1 MELNLTAHDGIN
13 ASISVQIMET
23 KEDFFAAMY
32 SNHVLNEFMVI
43 IMIIGATFGLLLM
56 SGTIWY
62 ERYGNHRCRTAINQ
76 LFSTLAWTVIGYIL
90 LVYIPEGIRYLKGP
104 LSEDFCEFHNFMK
117 NFFPSCFLLTLDGI
131 LLLRHIFIFKL
142 SNFAVVND
150 DLIARFLNLSI
161 VALSFW
167 ISIVKRFSSGSMP
180 LNFHMCAGTIPNAKM
195 EKEKEEH
202 NNGKFNTTQIL
213 LCVSIILYAF
223 ILTKIFLYE
232 RKMEKKTQNI
242 NLGTIQASGSEN
254 TRQRKVAWPIENKIE
269 KRPNLSKSM
278 IDFTTQFMCLLF
290 LVTFAILNYEK
301 NATKPDELNEGRNWW
316 YAYSQQAGLTIA
328 ISGISILYY
337 GRNKHIASTI
347 WRRILDFF
355 RN

>member
-32 SNHVLNEFMVI
+32 SNHGLNEFMFIMVI
-43 IMIIGATFGLLLM
+43 VGATLGLLLM
-56 SGTIWY
+56 SGIIWY